1 MYNFVKSSFAIVGLG
16 FVAAVVYT
24 VVTGKTEDGA
34 PADTSTETPTPDS
47 DN

>member
-1 MYNFVKSSFAIVGLG
+1 MYNFVKSSFAVIGLG

-24 VVTGKTEDGA
+24 VVTGKTDDAA
-34 PADTSTETPTPDS
+34 PADAPAPDS